1 MRASWFESSKQAYLA
16 LLVQA
21 PPARCPSKTTYLHIA
36 KKTPFCH
43 ERCVWFLETSD
54 YASQHAAQIPRLV
67 WLLPVSRT
75 PTNMLCHQILQ
86 GIQGDPIRDQR
97 QPFQPSSPYQEG
109 GLAPRRPSRGS
120 AKACSWPL
128 WAWCHWYNHG
138 SKSPLGGETGW
149 RWDLMGPGKLVT
161 KIDEQGEYCGGS
173 EDTLTYIDM
182 VSEEILMEA
191 SGFPCPLI
199 IHLHLLKVDCMCC
212 TYAFSECSFKA
223 TESQELNFN
232 AFQGSQLFGFQVI
245 VVLSL
250 PSWFLRSVSHES
262 VFHCFFFLPL
272 SCMIFQHPRKQ
283 TASGKCNDSTAAYL
297 QGSRATPQVASIPI
311 TPQGHRFLVVRCMSD
326 VIRCHS
332 MWPWVELPVEIGF
345 SFFFRTSPWRKAMRN
360 TKSETFSWDSSGNLR
375 WIWTEVGTWP
385 SWAPTKTTLWSIA
398 KLWMTCRPWRWTKAT
413 AAWF

>member
-1 MRASWFESSKQAYLA
+1 MSEQNYVFAYSKKNTILPWKMCLILRDFRLCFAA
-16 LLVQA
+16 CRTDSKVSMA
-21 PPARCPSKTTYLHIA
+21 TSCFTNPNKHVVPPNSP
-36 KKTPFCH
+36 
-43 ERCVWFLETSD
+43 
-54 YASQHAAQIPRLV
+54 
-67 WLLPVSRT
+67 
-75 PTNMLCHQILQ
+75 
-86 GIQGDPIRDQR
+86 GDPGGSN
-97 QPFQPSSPYQEG
+97 PGSAPALPAFQPSSPYQEG

-398 KLWMTCRPWRWTKAT
+398 RLWMTCRPWRWTKAT